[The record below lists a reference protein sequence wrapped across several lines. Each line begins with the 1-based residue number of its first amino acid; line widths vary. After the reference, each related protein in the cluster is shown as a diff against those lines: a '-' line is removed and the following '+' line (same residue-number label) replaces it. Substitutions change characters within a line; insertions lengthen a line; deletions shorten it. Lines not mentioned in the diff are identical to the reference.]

1 VTDLETEP
9 TSGLT
14 PVEQR
19 LRAALRARIEMIE
32 AEDLRL
38 AAASASP
45 AVPSGSARARRCDP
59 AVAMLSMLAGREG
72 TTDPLAWYPAPD
84 GLHWLVDRCAVA
96 ACTAG
101 QPAAVLPWDSVGG

>member
-1 VTDLETEP
+1 MTDLETEP

-38 AAASASP
+38 AAGLWS
-45 AVPSGSARARRCDP
+45 RRRRSSRRR
-59 AVAMLSMLAGREG
+59 VR
-72 TTDPLAWYPAPD
+72 
-84 GLHWLVDRCAVA
+84 
-96 ACTAG
+96 
-101 QPAAVLPWDSVGG
+101 